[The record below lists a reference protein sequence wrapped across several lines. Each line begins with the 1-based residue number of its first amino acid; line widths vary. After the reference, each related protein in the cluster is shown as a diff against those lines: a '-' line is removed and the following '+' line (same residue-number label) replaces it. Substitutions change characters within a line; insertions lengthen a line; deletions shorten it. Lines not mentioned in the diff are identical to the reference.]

1 MPVYRRP
8 ASDLH
13 ALLWPGAR
21 CEHPCVRGRSCGSH
35 VGAAPDDTSVP
46 RRPDRAA
53 DAAVAFARD
62 HRAAAERGWHRALQ
76 GCPRVGSLGRCGASA
91 RHCGSVRSLR
101 ARRLRTPQA
110 FRLTRPRAA
119 IERRSLHCVALQL
132 RERYDRNAA
141 VCRPTGSGAVA
152 RIAALYA
159 RAMSSGFA
167 TRAGRSRRF
176 GRNPKP
182 DFSGDFHPASREI
195 KQERKS
201 T

>member
-8 ASDLH
+8 AGDLH
-13 ALLWPGAR
+13 ALLWLGAP

-62 HRAAAERGWHRALQ
+62 HRAAAERGWHRAPVP
-76 GCPRVGSLGRCGASA
+76 C
-91 RHCGSVRSLR
+91 
-101 ARRLRTPQA
+101 
-110 FRLTRPRAA
+110 LTRPSAA
-119 IERRSLHCVALQL
+119 IERRSLHCVALQV
-132 RERYDRNAA
+132 RERYDRNGA

-167 TRAGRSRRF
+167 TKAGRSRRF

-195 KQERKS
+195 KRERKS